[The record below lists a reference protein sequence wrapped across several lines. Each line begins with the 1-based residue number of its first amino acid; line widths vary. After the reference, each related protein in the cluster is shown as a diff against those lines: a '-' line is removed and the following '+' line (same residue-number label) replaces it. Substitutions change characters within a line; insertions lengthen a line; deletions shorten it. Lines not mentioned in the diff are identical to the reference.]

1 MEGGA
6 ERKKVGVYNETV
18 FARQIAHKH
27 VQIKVAHMNSGQLWI
42 HTQDP
47 HRIKPGKIPAGLHG

>member
-27 VQIKVAHMNSGQLWI
+27 VQIKVAHMNSGQL
-42 HTQDP
+42 
-47 HRIKPGKIPAGLHG
+47 